1 MSCDIFTG
9 FRPLLL
15 NFGIFLFLISS
26 CPPVICYWAERGG
39 AGHVMSL
46 SSTTPA
52 NLFIDDDLTWPTYR
66 KLMSHKMINHS
77 ALSVCK
83 L

>member
-15 NFGIFLFLISS
+15 NFGIFSLISL
-26 CPPVICYWAERGG
+26 CPPVIYYWTERSG

-52 NLFIDDDLTWPTYR
+52 NLFIDDDLTWPTSTYR
-66 KLMSHKMINHS
+66 KLMSHK
-77 ALSVCK
+77 
-83 L
+83 